1 MGRNAKKEE
10 NRQIFRTLALITQL
24 GISMLVPVFLCVWF
38 GTFLKK
44 RFSFDIVL
52 LLLIL
57 GILAGCRNC
66 YRLLSDVV
74 KGDRSERK

>member
-1 MGRNAKKEE
+1 MKD

-24 GISMLVPVFLCVWF
+24 GISMLAPILLCLWLGQFLNA
-38 GTFLKK
+38 
-44 RFSFDIVL
+44 RFSFDLTL

-66 YRLLSDVV
+66 FKLLSGVLKNDDPD
-74 KGDRSERK
+74 KEQKS